1 VAGLVAGSL
10 LGPHGR
16 IAAARAQSTGSP
28 GQPAV
33 RVAANP
39 DVENGGAPSRVVD
52 QDKLLKQVRFDQLLD
67 SQVPLD
73 TPFRDESGKT
83 VPLGTYFGQR
93 PVVMVMI
100 FYNCTMLCSEVL
112 NGLVVGAKQLSYD
125 AGKQYD
131 VVIVSINPKEGPE
144 LAAAKKK
151 NYLADLG
158 RPGQEQ
164 GWHFLTGTKASID
177 KVADAIGYHYT
188 YDPSTDQ
195 YAHPGGAVVL
205 TPQGKVARYFYGVDF
220 PPRDLKFGIIE
231 ASQSKIGSPIDAIF
245 LTCFHYNPKTGKY
258 TLQIM
263 RVVQWVSF
271 ATTMLVALFLV
282 AMVQKD
288 RKQQKRQR
296 AEEQPGDRSSGET
309 PL

>member
-1 VAGLVAGSL
+1 VAGSL
-10 LGPHGR
+10 LGPYGR
-16 IAAARAQSTGSP
+16 IKAASAQSTGSS

-33 RVAANP
+33 RLAANS
-39 DVENGGAPSRVVD
+39 DVGNGGVPNQSGD
-52 QDKLLKQVRFDQLLD
+52 QDKVLKQVRFDQLLD

-73 TPFRDESGKT
+73 TTFRDETGKT
-83 VPLGTYFGQR
+83 VRLGSYFGQR

-100 FYNCTMLCSEVL
+100 FFNCTMLCSEVL
-112 NGLVVGAKQLSYD
+112 NGLVVGAKQLSYN
-125 AGKQYD
+125 AGKEYD
-131 VVIVSINPKEGPE
+131 VVIISINPKEGPA

-164 GWHFLTGTKASID
+164 GWHFLTGTKDSID

-205 TPQGKVARYFYGVDF
+205 TPLGKVARYFYGVDF

-258 TLQIM
+258 SLQIY

-271 ATTMLVALFLV
+271 LTTMLIGLFLV

-288 RKQQKRQR
+288 RKKEKKRR
-296 AEEQPGDRSSGET
+296 AEEQPGDHSSGET
-309 PL
+309 TL